1 MWHPQF
7 PQLRTASFAASC
19 AGVAGAFPKAG
30 TRGRVGK
37 AQARRDGC
45 AEKGVNVSDLSKGDV
60 DAGHTVGGPE
70 TFQPALTCSL
80 GTPRAC
86 RAGVSLQV
94 GVGIPRGRGPGRA
107 QM

>member
-7 PQLRTASFAASC
+7 PQLRTASFAAGC
-19 AGVAGAFPKAG
+19 AGVAGPFAKAG

-60 DAGHTVGGPE
+60 DAGYTDGKMKWVGGPE
-70 TFQPALTCSL
+70 TFQPALTCNAAPLRDSL

-86 RAGVSLQV
+86 RAGVSL
-94 GVGIPRGRGPGRA
+94 
-107 QM
+107 